1 MKNEEKIRKKLNR
14 LDKKMKIIKNHG
26 TEWNIKK

>member
-14 LDKKMKIIKNHG
+14 LDKNRKIIKNHG
-26 TEWNIKK
+26 TERNIKK